1 MNGFN
6 DIAYL
11 FELLQIL
18 YHFMVAIF
26 SRNDKAWSGNLGSAW
41 GKYLRVKVKPVFSH
55 PSSAWVKYLKVK

>member
-26 SRNDKAWSGNLGSAW
+26 SRNDKA
-41 GKYLRVKVKPVFSH
+41 
-55 PSSAWVKYLKVK
+55 